1 MKHEELL
8 TELESLTAAMED
20 AIAIISGTIADGA
33 GAGPTLKRLL
43 AGQTAAQ
50 QQLGANSWRD
60 RLLRSSVRLVALKAR
75 PESSAD
81 PELQTLIDSVLAGRQ
96 KNDSRH

>member
-1 MKHEELL
+1 
-8 TELESLTAAMED
+8 MED
-20 AIAIISGTIADGA
+20 ALAIIAGA
-33 GAGPTLKRLL
+33 LSDSTSAGPTLKRLL
-43 AGQTAAQ
+43 AGQAAAQ

-60 RLLRSSVRLVALKAR
+60 RLLRSSMRLVALKAR

-81 PELQTLIDSVLAGRQ
+81 PELQTLIDSVLASRQ